1 MRPYNCDI
9 TSIRNKAYIYFDQW
23 NMAWED
29 QKKKEIGF
37 LEIVKRLFEPINNI
51 KTIYFKWFIQALSFF
66 LFDIYTVLV
75 FKHIWEYIQENNT
88 DWMRETI
95 ILYTIVFVL
104 FYFWKYYVRHWWR
117 AIWKPTIRNSIMQD
131 VLEKFYRLEQSVLEK
146 LWTWKVSHILDSG
159 VDHWSDVLMDIQ
171 YSVTEFV
178 VKLLFTLYLV
188 FSLWLWYGLWFI
200 SFMIFWS
207 IIISIANKYAIKR
220 RKLRKEEE
228 ITLSRSF
235 IRSIM
240 ARQEVILANKQ
251 QYEKK
256 AIAKILDRILWFNI
270 QVNHNFFIMFNAP
283 ILLVQWFIVILLIHT
298 YLSIIWNTFS
308 FGTFT
313 ALVGMSG
320 YLIPLML
327 SSTNTFKEMTE
338 NFVHIEKLWDLFDK
352 NKENKWFNQW
362 NEFIYKW
369 WYIEFKNV
377 TFSYWDEDN
386 QNPKVFSDF
395 SVTLEWWKKTALVG
409 MSGSGKTTL
418 VKLIAW
424 YLMPDTGMVLV
435 DGQDLS
441 LVALQ
446 SYFSHIGY
454 LTQEPSV
461 FDGTIRENLSYGMIE
476 DRADNELRIAQAVRL
491 AKCDFIDDLP
501 NWLET
506 EIGERG
512 IRLSWWQRQRLAI
525 AKIFLKDPK
534 IVLLDEPTSALDSF
548 AEEAVTEAMENLFK
562 GRTVVIIAHR
572 LQTVKH
578 ADDIIVIDHGKVI
591 ERGTHDQLIVQWWY
605 YARMLEL
612 QSGF

>member
-1 MRPYNCDI
+1 MG
-9 TSIRNKAYIYFDQW
+9 
-23 NMAWED
+23 WED
-29 QKKKEIGF
+29 QKKIEMGF
-37 LEIVKRLFEPINNI
+37 GELVRRLFEPVWGI
-51 KTIYFKWFIQALSFF
+51 KLIYFKWFVQALSFF

-75 FKHIWEYIQENNT
+75 FKYIWEYIQENNT
-88 DWMRETI
+88 EWMKETI
-95 ILYTIVFVL
+95 VLYIIVFIL

-159 VDHWSDVLMDIQ
+159 VQHWADVLMDIQ
-171 YSVTEFV
+171 YSFTEFV
-178 VKLLFTLYLV
+178 VKLAFTLYLV
-188 FSLWLWYGLWFI
+188 FALWWWYGLWFI
-200 SFMIFWS
+200 SFMILWS
-207 IIISIANKYAIKR
+207 IIITIANKYAIKR

-228 ITLSRSF
+228 ITLSRNF
-235 IRSIM
+235 IRNIM

-251 QYEKK
+251 QFERSW
-256 AIAKILDRILWFNI
+256 IAKILDRILWFNI
-270 QVNHNFFIMFNAP
+270 QVNHNLFIMFNAP

-298 YLSIIWNTFS
+298 YLSIIGDTFS

-327 SSTNTFKEMTE
+327 TSTNTFKEMTE
-338 NFVHIEKLWDLFDK
+338 NFIHIEKLWELFDK
-352 NKENKWFNQW
+352 NKKTNWYDQW
-362 NEFIYKW
+362 NKFSYSRW
-369 WYIEFKNV
+369 SIEIKNV
-377 TFSYWDEDN
+377 TFSYWEENN
-386 QNPKVFSDF
+386 QSPQVFSQFNLIIDG
-395 SVTLEWWKKTALVG
+395 WKKTALVG
-409 MSGSGKTTL
+409 MSGSGKSTL
-418 VKLIAW
+418 IKLIAW
-424 YLMPDTGMVLV
+424 YLMPDEGKVLV
-435 DGQDLS
+435 DGQDLTT
-441 LVALQ
+441 VALQ
-446 SYFSHIGY
+446 SYFAHIGY

-461 FDGTIRENLSYGMIE
+461 FDGTIRENLEYGMIE
-476 DRADNELRIAQAVRL
+476 GSKDTTKLLDQAVRL
-491 AKCDFIDDLP
+491 AKCDFINDLP
-501 NWLET
+501 NWLDT

-512 IRLSWWQRQRLAI
+512 IRLSGGQRQRLAI

-562 GRTVVIIAHR
+562 GRTVIIIAHR

-591 ERGTHDQLIVQWWY
+591 ERWRHDDLVCKGWY